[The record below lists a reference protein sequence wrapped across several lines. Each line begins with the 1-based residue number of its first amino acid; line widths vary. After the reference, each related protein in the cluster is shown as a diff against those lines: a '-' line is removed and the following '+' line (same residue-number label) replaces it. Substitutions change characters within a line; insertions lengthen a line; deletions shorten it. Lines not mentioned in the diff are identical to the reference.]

1 MIDLKSKPF
10 YLNDQQIRKVQ
21 SILDSMT
28 LDEKIGQVF
37 CPIGSS
43 FEEKEIVEF
52 IEKYKPGAMMYRPLE
67 STKIKHIHETIQN
80 YSKIPLML
88 AANLE
93 SGGNGICI
101 DGTYFSRQ
109 MGVAATNDLKQ
120 AYHLGM
126 IAGKEANAVLC
137 NWSFAPIVD
146 IDFNY
151 LNPITNIRTYGS
163 DKEKVIAYAKQQINA
178 LREYNVIPCI
188 KHFPGDGVDMRD
200 QHLVS
205 SVNDLTVKQWD
216 ESYGNIY
223 SSFIDEGVETIMVG
237 HMLLPHYVKYFNPT
251 IKDED
256 ILPASLSKEVL
267 TNLLR
272 EKLSFN
278 GMVVTDATAMIG
290 YNVALPRSQAI
301 PLSIENG
308 CDMILFNKDIDE
320 DYTFMKNALLAIL
333 LITPIFAILGT
344 MIVNNKMAFFSDA
357 LGHSALT
364 GIAIG
369 MLLGISNINISMILF
384 AVIFALLLNFIKNKT
399 TYGADTIISVF
410 SSIAIA
416 LGLAILAQTGNFNK
430 YSSYLV
436 GDILSITPAEI
447 LYLFI
452 TFIAIMLFW
461 YFMFNKLN
469 VISINKTLAKSRGIN
484 TKLIDNI
491 FVILIAVI
499 VMISIRWIGILL
511 INSLLILPAAAS
523 RNIAKNMRSYHLLSV
538 IFSMFSGIVGL
549 ILSYYWN
556 IPTGPMIVIISGII
570 YFVTF
575 AKKLLQK

>member
-1 MIDLKSKPF
+1 MDVIYTVL
-10 YLNDQQIRKVQ
+10 
-21 SILDSMT
+21 
-28 LDEKIGQVF
+28 
-37 CPIGSS
+37 
-43 FEEKEIVEF
+43 EF
-52 IEKYKPGAMMYRPLE
+52 
-67 STKIKHIHETIQN
+67 
-80 YSKIPLML
+80 
-88 AANLE
+88 
-93 SGGNGICI
+93 
-101 DGTYFSRQ
+101 
-109 MGVAATNDLKQ
+109 
-120 AYHLGM
+120 
-126 IAGKEANAVLC
+126 
-137 NWSFAPIVD
+137 
-146 IDFNY
+146 
-151 LNPITNIRTYGS
+151 
-163 DKEKVIAYAKQQINA
+163 
-178 LREYNVIPCI
+178 
-188 KHFPGDGVDMRD
+188 
-200 QHLVS
+200 
-205 SVNDLTVKQWD
+205 
-216 ESYGNIY
+216 
-223 SSFIDEGVETIMVG
+223 
-237 HMLLPHYVKYFNPT
+237 LLPF
-251 IKDED
+251 E
-256 ILPASLSKEVL
+256 
-267 TNLLR
+267 
-272 EKLSFN
+272 F
-278 GMVVTDATAMIG
+278 M
-290 YNVALPRSQAI
+290 
-301 PLSIENG
+301 
-308 CDMILFNKDIDE
+308 

-570 YFVTF
+570 YFLTL

>member
-1 MIDLKSKPF
+1 MDVIYTVLEFLLPF
-10 YLNDQQIRKVQ
+10 
-21 SILDSMT
+21 
-28 LDEKIGQVF
+28 
-37 CPIGSS
+37 
-43 FEEKEIVEF
+43 EF
-52 IEKYKPGAMMYRPLE
+52 I
-67 STKIKHIHETIQN
+67 
-80 YSKIPLML
+80 
-88 AANLE
+88 
-93 SGGNGICI
+93 
-101 DGTYFSRQ
+101 
-109 MGVAATNDLKQ
+109 
-120 AYHLGM
+120 
-126 IAGKEANAVLC
+126 
-137 NWSFAPIVD
+137 
-146 IDFNY
+146 
-151 LNPITNIRTYGS
+151 
-163 DKEKVIAYAKQQINA
+163 
-178 LREYNVIPCI
+178 
-188 KHFPGDGVDMRD
+188 
-200 QHLVS
+200 
-205 SVNDLTVKQWD
+205 
-216 ESYGNIY
+216 
-223 SSFIDEGVETIMVG
+223 
-237 HMLLPHYVKYFNPT
+237 
-251 IKDED
+251 
-256 ILPASLSKEVL
+256 
-267 TNLLR
+267 
-272 EKLSFN
+272 
-278 GMVVTDATAMIG
+278 
-290 YNVALPRSQAI
+290 
-301 PLSIENG
+301 
-308 CDMILFNKDIDE
+308 

-364 GIAIG
+364 GIAVG

-523 RNIAKNMRSYHLLSV
+523 RNVAKNMRSYHLLSV

>member
-1 MIDLKSKPF
+1 MDVIYTVLEFLLPF
-10 YLNDQQIRKVQ
+10 
-21 SILDSMT
+21 
-28 LDEKIGQVF
+28 
-37 CPIGSS
+37 
-43 FEEKEIVEF
+43 EF
-52 IEKYKPGAMMYRPLE
+52 I
-67 STKIKHIHETIQN
+67 
-80 YSKIPLML
+80 
-88 AANLE
+88 
-93 SGGNGICI
+93 
-101 DGTYFSRQ
+101 
-109 MGVAATNDLKQ
+109 
-120 AYHLGM
+120 
-126 IAGKEANAVLC
+126 
-137 NWSFAPIVD
+137 
-146 IDFNY
+146 
-151 LNPITNIRTYGS
+151 
-163 DKEKVIAYAKQQINA
+163 
-178 LREYNVIPCI
+178 
-188 KHFPGDGVDMRD
+188 
-200 QHLVS
+200 
-205 SVNDLTVKQWD
+205 
-216 ESYGNIY
+216 
-223 SSFIDEGVETIMVG
+223 
-237 HMLLPHYVKYFNPT
+237 
-251 IKDED
+251 
-256 ILPASLSKEVL
+256 
-267 TNLLR
+267 
-272 EKLSFN
+272 
-278 GMVVTDATAMIG
+278 
-290 YNVALPRSQAI
+290 
-301 PLSIENG
+301 
-308 CDMILFNKDIDE
+308 

-575 AKKLLQK
+575 AIKRNR